1 MGWIGHQAPSIEL
14 FLMTSTNATLCLF
27 ACFST
32 IRQVL
37 VLPSLPEKK
46 TSPWSTLCSNSFFSI
61 EFCRRSFSTLGMVGA
76 PWPLCP
82 PWPEM
87 VPRIC
92 LHSERL
98 QCPSCP
104 PPPVSF
110 LSMTNGPGP
119 KHSPPRPQKPLFF
132 TSPQTLFRSHHRKE
146 TRLSICQKCW
156 TLYRCLL
163 FSITITL

>member
-1 MGWIGHQAPSIEL
+1 MWSISTQVSRNICTCVVV
-14 FLMTSTNATLCLF
+14 FLTFYCCICILHKS
-27 ACFST
+27 
-32 IRQVL
+32 
-37 VLPSLPEKK
+37 
-46 TSPWSTLCSNSFFSI
+46 
-61 EFCRRSFSTLGMVGA
+61 G
-76 PWPLCP
+76 P
-82 PWPEM
+82 PWLHCPHGPWAEM

-156 TLYRCLL
+156 TLYRCIL
-163 FSITITL
+163 FTTIMTITL